1 MGIKE
6 QLQSDL
12 TEAIRSRNEIV
23 SGTIRMVL
31 TSIRNEEV
39 SGKEERTL
47 ADAEII
53 TVLTR
58 EGKKRREAAEAFADA
73 GRADKAELEKAEGE
87 VILKY
92 LPAQMSEDDV
102 KKLVA
107 AAIAVT
113 MKTKTKQTVRVVA
126 VAVGV
131 PEMVNFPAAKVPV
144 TPAGS
149 APAVILAP
157 VAAGVPGV
165 SVYSIVVIAVLTQTV
180 CALVVAAEVNV
191 NTGGT
196 HVLAVQV

>member
-6 QLQSDL
+6 QLRSDL

-58 EGKKRREAAEAFADA
+58 EAKKRREAADAFADA

-87 VILKY
+87 VIAKY

-107 AAIAVT
+107 AAIA
-113 MKTKTKQTVRVVA
+113 QS
-126 VAVGV
+126 G
-131 PEMVNFPAAKVPV
+131 
-144 TPAGS
+144 
-149 APAVILAP
+149 
-157 VAAGVPGV
+157 AAGPGDMGKVMGILKPQVAGKADGGLV
-165 SVYSIVVIAVLTQTV
+165 SGLVKA
-180 CALVVAAEVNV
+180 ALA
-191 NTGGT
+191 GGN
-196 HVLAVQV
+196 

>member
-87 VILKY
+87 VIAKY

-107 AAIAVT
+107 DAIAST
-113 MKTKTKQTVRVVA
+113 
-126 VAVGV
+126 G
-131 PEMVNFPAAKVPV
+131 
-144 TPAGS
+144 
-149 APAVILAP
+149 
-157 VAAGVPGV
+157 AAGPADMGKVMGV
-165 SVYSIVVIAVLTQTV
+165 LKPLVAGKADGGMVSTLVKA
-180 CALVVAAEVNV
+180 ALA
-191 NTGGT
+191 GGN
-196 HVLAVQV
+196 